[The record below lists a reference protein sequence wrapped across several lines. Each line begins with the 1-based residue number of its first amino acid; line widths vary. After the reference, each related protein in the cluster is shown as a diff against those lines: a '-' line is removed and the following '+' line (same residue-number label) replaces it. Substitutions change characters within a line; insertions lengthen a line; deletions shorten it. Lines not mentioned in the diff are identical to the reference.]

1 MKHQIL
7 RAFFLLVIL
16 CIPILLQGCSDEVPV
31 VKVDFSK
38 REPIKVPEPE
48 PALTYAYLPQYSHEV
63 SYARHNPL
71 IQYLA
76 KETGLPM
83 RQVFPD
89 TFEEHIRMVERGE
102 IDISFS
108 NPVVYVKL
116 AELGSTAFARIKEP
130 DGRPA
135 FRGQIIVHAQNKAIQ
150 KLEDVVGKRW
160 MAVDPYSAGGYLYAL
175 GYFLDHGIRPHNFRE
190 IAFAPGPGGKQ
201 EKAALAVYAGKYDIA
216 SVREG
221 ALDTVK
227 DKINLQHIRVLAVT
241 PEYPGWVYSAR
252 KDMNKKMVSKIAQAM
267 FKLSISKPDEAAI
280 LKNARISGIIPATN
294 SDYNAVRT
302 LIHKIEADKI
312 TSSLP
317 SAPSLSAKRVTNAE

>member
-1 MKHQIL
+1 MKHHSF
-7 RAFFLLVIL
+7 RAFLLAIFLCLPL
-16 CIPILLQGCSDEVPV
+16 LLQGCGEEVPV

-38 REPIKVPEPE
+38 RESVKVPVPEP
-48 PALTYAYLPQYSHEV
+48 AITYAYLPQYSHEI

-116 AELGSTAFARIKEP
+116 AQLGSTAFARIKEP

-150 KLEDVVGKRW
+150 KLEDVIGKRW
-160 MAVDPYSAGGYLYAL
+160 IAVDPYSAGGYLYAL
-175 GYFLDHGIRPHNFRE
+175 GYFLDHGIHAHNFRE

-201 EKAALAVYAGKYDIA
+201 EKAALAVYAGKYDVA

-252 KDMNKKMVSKIAQAM
+252 KGMNKEIVSKIADAM
-267 FKLSISKPDEAAI
+267 FKLSMKDSSQAAI
-280 LKNARISGIIPATN
+280 LSNARTSGIIPATDT
-294 SDYNAVRT
+294 DYDAVRT
-302 LIHKIEADKI
+302 LIHKIEADRI

-317 SAPSLSAKRVTNAE
+317 EIPSLPVQQVTNAE

>member
-1 MKHQIL
+1 MS
-7 RAFFLLVIL
+7 
-16 CIPILLQGCSDEVPV
+16 GCGEEVPV
-31 VKVDFSK
+31 
-38 REPIKVPEPE
+38 IKVNFDKRASLSVPKAES
-48 PALTYAYLPQYSHEV
+48 AITYAYLPQYSHEV

-71 IQYLA
+71 VQYIA

-89 TFEEHIRMVERGE
+89 TFAEHVRMVERGE

-108 NPVVYVKL
+108 NPFVYMQL
-116 AELGSTAFARIKEP
+116 AELGSHAFARIKEP

-150 KLEDVVGKRW
+150 TLEDVVGKSW
-160 MAVDPYSAGGYLYAL
+160 IAVDPHSAGGYLYAL
-175 GYFLDHGIRPHNFRE
+175 GYFFDHGIHKKDFRE

-201 EKAALAVYAGKYDIA
+201 EKAALAVYAGKYDVA

-221 ALDTVK
+221 ALDIVK

-252 KDMNKKMVSKIAQAM
+252 KGMDKETVDKIAAAM
-267 FKLSISKPDEAAI
+267 FKLSMNKEADSNI
-280 LKNARISGIIPATN
+280 LINARTSGIIPATDG
-294 SDYNAVRT
+294 DYDAIRT
-302 LIHKIEADKI
+302 LIHKIGADKNASMLPANTTT
-312 TSSLP
+312 TS
-317 SAPSLSAKRVTNAE
+317 AAGD

>member
-1 MKHQIL
+1 MKQQML
-7 RAFFLLVIL
+7 RALFLTFIL
-16 CIPILLQGCSDEVPV
+16 CIPVFLQGCGEEVPV

-38 REPIKVPEPE
+38 RESVKVPVPEP
-48 PALTYAYLPQYSHEV
+48 AITYAYLPQYSHEV

-89 TFEEHIRMVERGE
+89 TFAEHVRMVERGE

-108 NPVVYVKL
+108 NPFVYVQLTK
-116 AELGSTAFARIKEP
+116 LGSTAFARIKEP
-130 DGRPA
+130 DGRPT

-150 KLEDVVGKRW
+150 TLDDVIGKRW
-160 MAVDPYSAGGYLYAL
+160 IAVDPYSAGGYLYAL
-175 GYFLDHGIRPHNFRE
+175 GYFLDHGIHAHNFRE

-201 EKAALAVYAGKYDIA
+201 EKAALAVYAGKYDVA

-252 KDMNKKMVSKIAQAM
+252 NGMNKEIVSKIAEAM
-267 FKLSISKPDEAAI
+267 FKLSMDVPPEAAI
-280 LKNARISGIIPATN
+280 LKNARTSGIIPATD
-294 SDYNAVRT
+294 SDYDAVRT
-302 LIHKIEADKI
+302 LIQKIEADRI
-312 TSSLP
+312 TSKLQDVPPLP
-317 SAPSLSAKRVTNAE
+317 AQRVSNAE

>member
-1 MKHQIL
+1 MKHQSL
-7 RAFFLLVIL
+7 RVFFLAFLV
-16 CIPILLQGCSDEVPV
+16 CTSVLLQGCGEDVPV

-38 REPIKVPEPE
+38 RESVKVPVPEP
-48 PALTYAYLPQYSHEV
+48 AITYAYLPQYSHEV

-71 IQYLA
+71 IQYLT

-89 TFEEHIRMVERGE
+89 TFAEHVRMVQSGE

-108 NPVVYVKL
+108 NPVVYVQL
-116 AELGSTAFARIKEP
+116 AQMGSTAFARIKEP
-130 DGRPA
+130 DGRPT

-150 KLEDVVGKRW
+150 TLKDVIGKRW
-160 MAVDPYSAGGYLYAL
+160 MAVDPHSAGGYLYAL
-175 GYFLDHGIRPHNFRE
+175 GYFLDHGIHAHDFSE

-201 EKAALAVYAGKYDIA
+201 EKAALAVYAGKCDVA

-227 DKINLQHIRVLAVT
+227 DKINLQDIRVLAVT

-252 KDMNKKMVSKIAQAM
+252 RGMDKEIVSKIAKAM
-267 FKLSISKPDEAAI
+267 FKLSMDTPTEAAI
-280 LKNARISGIIPATN
+280 LTNARTSGIIPATD
-294 SDYNAVRT
+294 SDYDAVRT
-302 LIHKIEADKI
+302 LIQKVEADKI
-312 TSSLP
+312 TSTFPSIPLLP
-317 SAPSLSAKRVTNAE
+317 AQRVTHAK